1 MKALVIYESMFG
13 STRKIAESISAGLAG
28 DSTVA
33 IASVR
38 DADARS
44 VDLADLIVLGAPTHV
59 HGLSMPATR
68 AVAGAMAKDPGR
80 HLELDEHAMDIGM
93 REWLESIPPSTTLYA
108 AFDTRRN
115 MPRILTGAAS
125 VTIAKVLGRRG
136 RSSAARAS
144 WSRTTSR
151 SSPANSNAPVRGG
164 SASGGSQPPRPPP
177 LRDRDDRAGTAGTKV
192 PRSAGPEGIL
202 AEPR

>member
-136 RSSAARAS
+136 LRPIVRRASFLVEDDESLKSGELERARA
-144 WSRTTSR
+144 WGERIGRLAAAAAAPASR
-151 SSPANSNAPVRGG
+151 S
-164 SASGGSQPPRPPP
+164 
-177 LRDRDDRAGTAGTKV
+177 
-192 PRSAGPEGIL
+192 
-202 AEPR
+202 